1 MYAMLCIRL
10 DVSYALSVTS
20 IYKSDPS
27 EGHWVAVKNILK
39 YLRRTKDVLLDNED
53 GDLIMRG
60 YNDVSFQFDGDESIS
75 Q

>member
-1 MYAMLCIRL
+1 M
-10 DVSYALSVTS
+10 
-20 IYKSDPS
+20 
-27 EGHWVAVKNILK
+27 AVKNILK
-39 YLRRTKDVLLDNED
+39 YLRRTKNVLLDYGD